1 MRTKNGNS
9 GGNSAAIHGNSDP
22 ETAIHS
28 PGEGSKCEESGNS
41 RPGEFAFIKLKR
53 EGSHM
58 EGVRETA
65 AASRILPGT
74 LVLEFYPDT
83 SSPSLPTRGKPLP
96 IRFRDGVSR
105 ILPPACVSESG
116 RELCTCLVQ
125 TGAKSSPDSQNAAC
139 RNEGLGKDALTSQGD
154 DEAFRDRLH

>member
-1 MRTKNGNS
+1 MRRKYGNS

-41 RPGEFAFIKLKR
+41 RPGKFAFIKLKR
-53 EGSHM
+53 EGSDR

-74 LVLEFYPDT
+74 PVLEFYPDT
-83 SSPSLPTRGKPLP
+83 SSPSLPTRG
-96 IRFRDGVSR
+96 
-105 ILPPACVSESG
+105 
-116 RELCTCLVQ
+116 
-125 TGAKSSPDSQNAAC
+125 
-139 RNEGLGKDALTSQGD
+139 
-154 DEAFRDRLH
+154 